1 MNTLK
6 SKLDKFDVDKL
17 KPVPFNLKRLSNIFN
32 KEAVKKDVH
41 NELVKEVNA
50 SIPYTSKLDNK
61 NYNAKI
67 KDIEDKI
74 PSITRVATPAVFNAV
89 LNKVPSV
96 SELVK

>member
-17 KPVPFNLKRLSNIFN
+17 KPVPFNLQRLSNIFN

-41 NELVKEVNA
+41 NELVK
-50 SIPYTSKLDNK
+50 
-61 NYNAKI
+61 I

-74 PSITRVATPAVFNAV
+74 PSITSAATPAVFNAV
-89 LNKVPSV
+89 LNKVQSV